1 MAGDPN
7 KLKKTKEFGSKEIY
21 FCLARVPGST
31 RMFAGASDFNVYDFD
46 IAAEKFEPKP
56 LSGHNSYVTG
66 VTLAA
71 DSVVSG
77 GYDGRLIWWNPESGE
92 PIRSVEAHAKWI
104 RDVRATPD
112 ASLIVSVADDM
123 VCRLWDAQTGAK
135 VRELRGHAEK
145 TPNDFPSML
154 FASAV
159 SPDGKFVA
167 TADKVGHVVIWE
179 TATGNQ
185 ATTLEVPV
193 MYTWDPKARIHS
205 IGGIRSLAF
214 SADGKR
220 LAVGGMGQVG
230 NIDHLGAE
238 ARVAI
243 FDWQSES
250 KEPTHEFHDNNY
262 KGLVEA
268 LVFDPAGK
276 WILAA
281 GGDHSGFLQF
291 FDLETKKALKQE
303 KAPMHVHAVA
313 LDESFETLYCAG
325 HGKLAVFELKA

>member
-7 KLKKTKEFGSKEIY
+7 KLKKTKEFGSQEIF
-21 FCLARVPGST
+21 FCLARVPQST
-31 RMFAGASDFNVYDFD
+31 RLFAGASDFNVYDFD
-46 IAAEKFEPKP
+46 IAAEKFEPKTF
-56 LSGHNSYVTG
+56 SGHNSYVTG

-71 DSVVSG
+71 DDVVSG
-77 GYDGRLIWWNPESGE
+77 SYDGRLIWWNPENGTQ
-92 PIRSVEAHAKWI
+92 IRSVDAHQKWI
-104 RDVRATPD
+104 RDVRTTPD
-112 ASLIVSVADDM
+112 QSLVVSVADDM
-123 VCRLWDAQTGAK
+123 VCRLWDAQTGK
-135 VRELRGHAEK
+135 LVKELRGHAEK

-154 FASAV
+154 FTCAV
-159 SPDGKFVA
+159 SPDGKYVA
-167 TADKVGHVVIWE
+167 TADKVGHVIVWE
-179 TATGNQ
+179 IATGNQ
-185 ATTLEVPV
+185 AATLEVPV

-220 LAVGGMGQVG
+220 LAAGGMGQVG

-243 FDWQSES
+243 FDWQGDA
-250 KEPTHEFHDNNY
+250 KEPTHEFQDNNY

-268 LVFDPAGK
+268 LVFDPDGK

-281 GGDHSGFLQF
+281 GGDHSGFIQF
-291 FDLETKKALKQE
+291 FDLETKKAVKQE

-313 LDESFETLYCAG
+313 LNEAFDTVYAAG
-325 HGKLAVFELKA
+325 HGKIAIFEMKS